1 MLFTTN
7 DFYSIEICAKV
18 TKGELCL
25 SLVYT
30 TLQLMLWYSKSIVL
44 LPHLVLK
51 DKSGDILSP
60 LSNEHSE
67 PTKYI

>member
-7 DFYSIEICAKV
+7 YLYSIEICAKV

-25 SLVYT
+25 SFVYT

-51 DKSGDILSP
+51 DKSGIFFSL
-60 LSNEHSE
+60 
-67 PTKYI
+67 

>member
-7 DFYSIEICAKV
+7 DFYSIGICAKV
-18 TKGELCL
+18 AKGELCL
-25 SLVYT
+25 SFVYT

-51 DKSGDILSP
+51 DVRRYSFPFK
-60 LSNEHSE
+60 
-67 PTKYI
+67 